1 MGDIFPDVLKV
12 AKIVPIFKK
21 GDNTNMNNYRPIAL
35 LPVLSK
41 VLEKIINEQITAKL
55 DEMHLIDDN
64 QYGFRTGHSTEDAV
78 LKFIDH
84 IEKAKKIVNM

>member
-1 MGDIFPDVLKV
+1 MGDIFLDVLKV

-84 IEKAKKIVNM
+84 IEKAKK